1 MWRISKRNG
10 GGCCNLSSA
19 SENWWAR
26 WAAHPGG
33 RTEFPTSYRINTPT
47 CFLRFLS
54 RVQMFSFR
62 DFFILKNSLKN
73 KHWLILIISTLW
85 YWRLKIEGCKWPLHI
100 YYWFF
105 ASLTLSRTSENFT
118 ISHWNA
124 LLRDFDEFVQKFQKK
139 YATSEEYEST
149 FSCHIKCFY
158 YGWARKRIFEN
169 NRRKIRAHNAL
180 NGTSS

>member
-1 MWRISKRNG
+1 MSEVGRPSRWKNWISYLLQNK
-10 GGCCNLSSA
+10 
-19 SENWWAR
+19 
-26 WAAHPGG
+26 HPDV
-33 RTEFPTSYRINTPT
+33 FPTFPFPCTNV
-47 CFLRFLS
+47 F
-54 RVQMFSFR
+54 FSWFFHFKKFFEKQALA
-62 DFFILKNSLKN
+62 DFNHF
-73 KHWLILIISTLW
+73 HVG